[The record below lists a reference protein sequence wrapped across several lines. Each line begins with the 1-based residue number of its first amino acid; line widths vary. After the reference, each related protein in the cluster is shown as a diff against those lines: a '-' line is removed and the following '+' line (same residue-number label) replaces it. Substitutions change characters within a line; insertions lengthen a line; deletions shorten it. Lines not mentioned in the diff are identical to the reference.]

1 MSILDKHPA
10 PWGIE
15 ELTTSPPIPRAITCS
30 SPNIHHVMR
39 IGENAVGRNELQFA
53 DEQVKRLILAA
64 PELLGSLQEI
74 CRKAEAH
81 GSLSSQSVAI
91 LHARELVA
99 SIDSGPAPK
108 SKAEKERDE
117 LLAALKA
124 LVTESA
130 STEMVFADQRPAGWN
145 PPALEAARA
154 LIARIES

>member
-1 MSILDKHPA
+1 MNILDKHPA
-10 PWGIE
+10 PWTHDGGVVE
-15 ELTTSPPIPRAITCS
+15 DS
-30 SPNIHHVMR
+30 SPCDSESGVVIPDTWGIPQEAM
-39 IGENAVGRNELQFA
+39 
-53 DEQVKRLILAA
+53 RLILSA

-74 CRKAEAH
+74 CRKAEVH

-99 SIDSGPAPK
+99 SIDSGDPAPK
-108 SKAEKERDE
+108 SKAEKDRDE

-154 LIARIES
+154 LIARLEGGA